1 MIPEGIIPPVLT
13 PLKKNQEVDFMAFRR
28 LLEKLINGG
37 VHALFVAGTA
47 GFGSIL
53 TESQYRE
60 LIGTAVEQVAGR
72 LPILAGVLEPSTQR
86 STVVL
91 KFLEHSGVDAA
102 VLVAPYYLRA
112 GNRGQLLRHFGRL
125 RESTSLELAVYNIP
139 MCTGTAI
146 PADLLFELAD
156 RGWIGVCKD
165 SSGDPAYFSGLCR
178 TGKAH
183 GLRVYQGMRPDF
195 AQLAELGASGCIPVP
210 GNIRPELFAA
220 AWAQRRNFPV
230 LPELQRQCDEIW
242 NRLVAEGDFF
252 SRSLKMLAREGIGD
266 GVMPEP
272 FNAD

>member
-13 PLKKNQEVDFMAFRR
+13 PLKKNQEVDLTAFRL
-28 LLEKLINGG
+28 LLEKLVNGG

-53 TESQYRE
+53 TESRYRE
-60 LIGTAVEQVAGR
+60 VIETAVEQVAGR
-72 LPILAGVLEPSTQR
+72 VPVLAGVLEASTQR
-86 STVVL
+86 SAACL
-91 KFLEHSGVDAA
+91 IFLEHSGVDAA
-102 VLVAPYYLRA
+102 VVVAPYYLRA
-112 GNRGQLLRHFGRL
+112 GNRSQLLRHFGRL
-125 RESTSLELAVYNIP
+125 REAVSLELAVYNIP

-156 RGWIGVCKD
+156 RGWIKVCKD
-165 SSGDPAYFSGLCR
+165 SSGNPACFAELCR
-178 TGKAH
+178 MGKSH

-210 GNIRPELFAA
+210 GNLRPELFAD
-220 AWAQRRNFPV
+220 AWAQRWNLSA

-252 SRSLKMLAREGIGD
+252 SRSLKMLALEGIGD